1 MIVPDEPKRSS
12 VIEFLAGL
20 FSGIGI
26 ILLTWLFAILA
37 AAPLEKVLP
46 FRGRSETHMV
56 AIVWALLAFGLDFL
70 VFRYR
75 TPRHR
80 QASFSAGLVAST
92 GLFLLLVSA
101 CWNFSMG

>member
-1 MIVPDEPKRSS
+1 MIVPDELKRSS

-26 ILLTWLFAILA
+26 ILLTWLFVILA

-46 FRGRSETHMV
+46 FRIRNEMHRV
-56 AIVWALLAFGLDFL
+56 AIVWALLAFGLGFL
-70 VFRYR
+70 AFRYR

-80 QASFSAGLVAST
+80 QASFSAGLVTAT
-92 GLFLLLVSA
+92 ALFLLLVSV
-101 CWNFSMG
+101 CWNFPLE